1 MSIPVVI
8 VQSKSSGNSRQKGQI
23 PETKKESQRKNAIGS
38 PIDSQNDREW
48 RNEECIRML
57 MNGERRSSRQ
67 ATEMND
73 ERERER
79 EREREKGGGEEK
91 T

>member
-1 MSIPVVI
+1 
-8 VQSKSSGNSRQKGQI
+8 
-23 PETKKESQRKNAIGS
+23 
-38 PIDSQNDREW
+38 
-48 RNEECIRML
+48 

-67 ATEMND
+67 ARETND

-79 EREREKGGGEEK
+79 EREKVGGEEK